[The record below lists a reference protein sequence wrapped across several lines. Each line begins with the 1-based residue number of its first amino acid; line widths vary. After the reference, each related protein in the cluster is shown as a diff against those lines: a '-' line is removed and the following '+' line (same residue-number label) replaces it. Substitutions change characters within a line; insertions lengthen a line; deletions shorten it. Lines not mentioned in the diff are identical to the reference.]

1 MAMRIGVTPW
11 ADVTA
16 DLLSLNKLRPSCAP
30 QQAAKDSQRKNARLR
45 RISEAPR
52 RSMATGF
59 SHYQPEIEGAGMNQQ
74 PFDDIFMPAQMS
86 SPHRARLIQMSEA
99 AFDPFSTLP

>member
-1 MAMRIGVTPW
+1 MRIGVTLW
-11 ADVTA
+11 TDVTA
-16 DLLSLNKLRPSCAP
+16 DLLSLQKLRQSCAS
-30 QQAAKDSQRKNARLR
+30 QQAAKDSQRQNARLR

-59 SHYQPEIEGAGMNQQ
+59 AHYQPEIEGARVNQQ
-74 PFDDIFMPAQMS
+74 PFDDVFMPAQMG
-86 SPHRARLIQMSEA
+86 SPHRARLIQMGEA